1 MHYCNIQADTWYQIE
16 KRKKY
21 GTEMKSKTT
30 HRGHPS
36 TTVIKGLINQ
46 TTIPCFLLGESIYMH
61 HFSIILIFNDICYNF
76 YYSTKLEV
84 LS

>member
-1 MHYCNIQADTWYQIE
+1 MYKQILGIE
-16 KRKKY
+16 LRKGKKY

-46 TTIPCFLLGESIYMH
+46 TTIS
-61 HFSIILIFNDICYNF
+61 
-76 YYSTKLEV
+76 
-84 LS
+84 

>member
-1 MHYCNIQADTWYQIE
+1 MLHTISHLNVQLSPCKIKNVHYCNVQTDTWYRIE

-36 TTVIKGLINQ
+36 TTVIKGLIN
-46 TTIPCFLLGESIYMH
+46 
-61 HFSIILIFNDICYNF
+61 
-76 YYSTKLEV
+76 
-84 LS
+84 